1 VDDLIFTG
9 NDECLFREFKQ
20 SMMNEFEMTDLGEM
34 KYFLG
39 IEVTQ
44 SAGGIFICQKKYAQE
59 VLERFKMDDCNPV
72 KIPIVP
78 GTKLT

>member
-9 NDECLFREFKQ
+9 NDEGMFRTFKQ
-20 SMMNEFEMTDLGEM
+20 SVMKKFEMTDLGKI

-44 SAGGIFICQKKYAQE
+44 SAGGIFICQKKYARE
-59 VLERFKMDDCNPV
+59 VLERFRMDD
-72 KIPIVP
+72 
-78 GTKLT
+78 